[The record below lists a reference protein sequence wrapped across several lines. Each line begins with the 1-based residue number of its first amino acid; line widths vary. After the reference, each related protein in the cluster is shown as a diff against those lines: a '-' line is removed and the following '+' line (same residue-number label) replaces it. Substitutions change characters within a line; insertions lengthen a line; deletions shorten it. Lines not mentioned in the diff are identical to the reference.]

1 MRAQPVTT
9 AQGLIL
15 VRVLTPDGQLVDD
28 FVVATDGGILHVRNA
43 PSPGATS
50 SLAIGETIA
59 DMAADAFQ
67 L

>member
-1 MRAQPVTT
+1 MS
-9 AQGLIL
+9 
-15 VRVLTPDGQLVDD
+15 

-43 PSPGATS
+43 PPPGATS